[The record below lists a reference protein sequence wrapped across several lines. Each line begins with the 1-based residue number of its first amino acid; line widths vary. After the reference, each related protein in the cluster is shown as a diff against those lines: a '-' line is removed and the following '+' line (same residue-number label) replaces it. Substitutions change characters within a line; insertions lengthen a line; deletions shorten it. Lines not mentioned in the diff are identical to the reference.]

1 MATQTP
7 NYNLIKPDYTDTV
20 DVDVLNDNADLIDSA
35 LTAKANLV
43 GGKVPASELP
53 SYVDDVI
60 EGYYYNGAFYTD
72 VAHTDPITGEQ
83 GKIYIDLS
91 TETCFRWSGSVY
103 VQISSPDAD
112 FYWCTYDTT
121 LDAQGIAE
129 AYAELTA
136 AFTAGRILVFYNSQ
150 RLFIC
155 NYYIGGNDPKF
166 YFMSYDDSLRIRV
179 LFGPN
184 TGWSNWVTAIMAT
197 KQYVDNAIAEAGQLP
212 QGTNEGDILYWDD
225 VNDVWA
231 SGDITKAATFDST
244 PTQNSLN
251 PVTSGGVYAVV
262 GNVEA
267 ALAALIGG
275 ES

>member
-1 MATQTP
+1 MATQTT
-7 NYNLIKPDYTDTV
+7 NYNLIKPDYTDPV
-20 DVDVLNDNADLIDSA
+20 DVDVLNDNADLIDAA

-60 EGYYYNGAFYTD
+60 EGYYYNGAFYEEA
-72 VAHTDPITGEQ
+72 AHTTTITPEM

-121 LDAQGIAE
+121 LDAQGIAD

-136 AFTAGRILVFYNSQ
+136 AFTAGRILAFYNSQ

-155 NYYIGGNDPKF
+155 NYFIGGNDPTF
-166 YFMSYDDSLRIRV
+166 YFMSYDDSLRVRV
-179 LFGPN
+179 TFKPSA
-184 TGWSNWVTAIMAT
+184 GWSLWTTATMAT

-212 QGTNEGDILYWDD
+212 QGTNAGDFLIWDSVNQTWDTEAKGTITNGSIGYATGGD
-225 VNDVWA
+225 VY
-231 SGDITKAATFDST
+231 T
-244 PTQNSLN
+244 
-251 PVTSGGVYAVV
+251 VV
-262 GNVEA
+262 GNIEA

>member
-7 NYNLIKPDYTDTV
+7 NYNLIKPDYTDPV
-20 DVDVLNDNADLIDSA
+20 DVDVLNDNADLIDAA

-60 EGYYYNGAFYTD
+60 EGYYYNGAFYEEA
-72 VAHTDPITGEQ
+72 AHTTTITPEM

-121 LDAQGIAE
+121 LDAQGIAD

-136 AFTAGRILVFYNSQ
+136 AFTAGRILAFYNSQ

-155 NYYIGGNDPKF
+155 NYFIGGNDPTF
-166 YFMSYDDSLRIRV
+166 YFMSYDDSLRVRV
-179 LFGPN
+179 TFKPSA
-184 TGWSNWVTAIMAT
+184 GWSLWTTATMAT

-212 QGTNEGDILYWDD
+212 QGTNAGDFLIWDSVNQTWDTEAKGTITNGSIGYATGGD
-225 VNDVWA
+225 VY
-231 SGDITKAATFDST
+231 T
-244 PTQNSLN
+244 
-251 PVTSGGVYAVV
+251 VV
-262 GNVEA
+262 GNIEA